1 MKKKDPLII
10 QKIAI
15 IASVLM
21 IIINIVFSSESI
33 RTVFW
38 LNNITFTIIIISSYL
53 KISNH
58 NKKNKTQQ

>member
-1 MKKKDPLII
+1 MRKNDPLLI
-10 QKIAI
+10 QKLAI

-38 LNNITFTIIIISSYL
+38 LNNISFTIIIISSYL
-53 KISNH
+53 KVRNH
-58 NKKNKTQQ
+58 NK